1 MRLGLKILLVL
12 AMTLAILVPLTM
24 IRGTIN
30 ERQLY
35 RAQAVDSIAR
45 SYAGAQS
52 FVGPVL
58 VVPFVETVEV
68 EEKDAQGVTHKVL
81 RAQDGRWTYFPEALD
96 LGGVLK
102 PGTRKRGL
110 HEVRVYEWQGQAD
123 ARFDLAIPADTDPL
137 RPRRIGRPWLSYGVA
152 DVRGLMGAP
161 RLRVAGA
168 ETVLEQGLGSRDG
181 AGVHA
186 RLAAPRAGE
195 RLAFDSRMEFVLG
208 GTESLAL
215 VPLGKRNRVTLS
227 SSWPHPQFGGSFL
240 PRTRAIDGKGFRAHW
255 EVSSL
260 ATSAQAQYNAGRTA
274 PRVVSG
280 VGGARGTNADIG
292 VEGIDAIGI
301 SLVDPVNV
309 YSQADRA
316 SKYGLLFVLLTF
328 VGFFMFEL
336 IKQLPIHPIQYGLV
350 GLALAI
356 FFLLLLSLSE
366 HIAFASAYL
375 VASVACIGLLGFYL
389 SHVLR
394 SRARGLAFA
403 AMLATLYAAL
413 YGLLVSEDNALVL
426 GSVLLFVV
434 LATIMIVT
442 RKVDWYALQQQR
454 LASHG
459 GATETLFRTA

>member
-58 VVPFVETVEV
+58 VVPYVETVEV
-68 EEKDAQGVTHKVL
+68 DERDAQGVTHKVL
-81 RAQDGRWTYFPEALD
+81 RAQDGRWTYFPETLD

-123 ARFDLAIPADTDPL
+123 ARFDVTVPADTDPL
-137 RPRRIGRPWLSYGVA
+137 RPRRIGRPWLSFGVA

-161 RLRVAGA
+161 RLHVAGA
-168 ETVLEQGLGSRDG
+168 ETALEQGLGSRDG

-186 RLAAPRAGE
+186 RLAAPRAGD
-195 RLAFDSRMEFVLG
+195 RLAFDSRLEFVLG

-215 VPLGKRNRVTLS
+215 VPLGKRNRVALAST
-227 SSWPHPQFGGSFL
+227 WPHPQFGGSFL
-240 PRTRAIDGKGFRAHW
+240 PRTHAIDGKGFRAQW

-260 ATSAQAQYNAGRTA
+260 ATSAQAQYNAGRTV
-274 PRVVSG
+274 PRVVG
-280 VGGARGTNADIG
+280 DVAGARGAGADGIG

-301 SLVDPVNV
+301 SLVDPVNI

-366 HIAFASAYL
+366 HIAFAWAYL

-394 SRARGLAFA
+394 SRARGLGFA
-403 AMLATLYAAL
+403 AMLAMLYAAL

-426 GSVLLFVV
+426 GSGLLFLI
-434 LATIMIVT
+434 LAAIMVVT
-442 RKVDWYALQQQR
+442 RKVDWYALGR
-454 LASHG
+454 ARADAG
-459 GATETLFRTA
+459 R

>member
-1 MRLGLKILLVL
+1 MRLGLKMLLVL
-12 AMTLAILVPLTM
+12 AMTLAILVPLMM
-24 IRGTIN
+24 IRGTID

-35 RAQAVDSIAR
+35 RVQAVDSIAR

-58 VVPFVETVEV
+58 VVPYVETVEV
-68 EEKDAQGVTHKVL
+68 EEKDAQGLIHKVP
-81 RAQDGRWTYFPEALD
+81 REQSGRWTWFPETLD

-110 HEVRVYEWQGQAD
+110 HEVRVYEWQGRAD
-123 ARFDLAIPADTDPL
+123 ARFDALVPTDADPL
-137 RPRRIGRPWLSYGVA
+137 RPRRIGRPWLDYGLA
-152 DVRGLMGAP
+152 DVRGLMGTP
-161 RLRVAGA
+161 QLRVGGA
-168 ETVLEQGLGSRDG
+168 EAVLEQGLGSRDG

-186 RLAAPRAGE
+186 RLVAPRAGE
-195 RLAFDSRMEFVLG
+195 RLAFDSRLDFVLG

-215 VPLGKRNRVTLS
+215 VPLGKRNRVALS
-227 SSWPHPQFGGSFL
+227 STWPHPQFGGSFL
-240 PRTRAIDGKGFRAHW
+240 PRAHAIDGKGFRAQW

-260 ATSAQAQYNAGRTA
+260 ATSAQAQYNAGRTV
-274 PRVVSG
+274 PRVVEDDP
-280 VGGARGTNADIG
+280 GARGAGTLRVGAD
-292 VEGIDAIGI
+292 GIDAIAI

-309 YSQADRA
+309 YSQTDRA

-350 GLALAI
+350 GLALAN
-356 FFLLLLSLSE
+356 FCLLLLSLSE
-366 HIAFASAYL
+366 HSAFGWAYL
-375 VASVACIGLLGFYL
+375 VASIACIGLLGFYL

-394 SRARGLAFA
+394 SRARGLGFA

-426 GSVLLFVV
+426 GSGLLFLI
-434 LATIMIVT
+434 LAAIMVVT
-442 RKVDWYALQQQR
+442 RKVDWYAL
-454 LASHG
+454 G
-459 GATETLFRTA
+459 GRRPLLD

>member
-1 MRLGLKILLVL
+1 MRLGLKMLLVL
-12 AMTLAILVPLTM
+12 AMTLGILIPLTM

-30 ERQLY
+30 ERQAY
-35 RAQAVDSIAR
+35 RMQAVDSIAR

-58 VVPFVETVEV
+58 VVPYVETVEV
-68 EEKDAQGVTHKVL
+68 EEKDAQGVTHEVL
-81 RAQDGRWTYFPEALD
+81 REQSGRWTYFPETLD

-110 HEVRVYEWQGQAD
+110 HEVRVYEWQGRAD
-123 ARFDLAIPADTDPL
+123 ARFDAFIPADADPL
-137 RPRRIGRPWLSYGVA
+137 RPRRVGRPWLDYGLA

-161 RLRVAGA
+161 QLRVVGR
-168 ETVLEQGLGSRDG
+168 ETALEQGLGSRDG

-195 RLAFDSRMEFVLG
+195 RLAFDSRLDFVLG

-240 PRTRAIDGKGFRAHW
+240 PRTHAIDGKGFRAQW

-260 ATSAQAQYNAGRTA
+260 ATSAQAQYNAGRTL
-274 PRVVSG
+274 PRVVDDRS
-280 VGGARGTNADIG
+280 GARGTSAHGIG

-366 HIAFASAYL
+366 HIVFAWAYL
-375 VASVACIGLLGFYL
+375 AASVACIGLLGFYL
-389 SHVLR
+389 GHVLR

-426 GSVLLFVV
+426 GSGLLFLI
-434 LATIMIVT
+434 LAAIMVVT
-442 RKVDWYALQQQR
+442 RKVDWYAL
-454 LASHG
+454 G
-459 GATETLFRTA
+459 GARRVSP